1 MRLGGSQAAYR
12 WVSYPGL
19 RIDQP
24 EFGFR
29 GMRYPYG
36 TTTVGP
42 AGLDDHVDW
51 WIDRC
56 VEHRFEA
63 LHMGSSWF
71 ADAEASAATGRRMAE
86 YGIEWVGSVSG
97 AWAVESAE
105 WPAVRAEAVR
115 SLEILHAG
123 GCRLTEIV
131 NADPPGPPGQ
141 PVPNGGLRFGH
152 FSREVPMAVQ
162 IDCMIEN
169 LRDLVRVAADLGIVL
184 AFENHMDYRISEIV
198 PVVEGVASPW
208 LRINYDF
215 SNSLAVVEDQV
226 EAARLAAPY
235 VAMAHLRDMRVQSI
249 TTTGEPKFFHAP
261 VGHGSVEIAE
271 IFAILQAGAPDP
283 DAIPVCLEPPC
294 LPDYDPQLWVRL
306 SIDWLGEHCAQYF
319 PRFFGTAMDGVGWEA
334 RVGRSG

>member
-1 MRLGGSQAAYR
+1 MKLGGSQAAYR

-19 RIDQP
+19 RIDRP

-29 GMRYPYG
+29 GLAYPYG

-42 AGLDDHVDW
+42 AGPDDHVDW

-56 VEHRFEA
+56 VELRFEA

-71 ADAEASAATGRRMAE
+71 ASDRGRRGDRSPHGRARLCSGWGPSAAPGRSKAPNGRPFARRP
-86 YGIEWVGSVSG
+86 SA
-97 AWAVESAE
+97 AWRFCT
-105 WPAVRAEAVR
+105 PAVAV
-115 SLEILHAG
+115 
-123 GCRLTEIV
+123 LTEIV

-169 LRDLVRVAADLGIVL
+169 LRDLVPIAEDLGIVL

-198 PVVEGVASPW
+198 PVVQGVASPW

-226 EAARLAAPY
+226 TAARLAAPY

-261 VGHGSVEIAE
+261 VGYGSVEIAE
-271 IFAILQAGAPDP
+271 VFAILQAGASRSRRNPG
-283 DAIPVCLEPPC
+283 
-294 LPDYDPQLWVRL
+294 LP
-306 SIDWLGEHCAQYF
+306 GT
-319 PRFFGTAMDGVGWEA
+319 PRASPTTT
-334 RVGRSG
+334 RSYGCNSASTG